1 MDVTPLGS
9 NDPVT
14 TQLHLLDGGRIGRHL
29 DAKTRRIG
37 RKGVAQARET
47 LARIQ
52 PPPTTG
58 RQYPKAG

>member
-14 TQLHLLDGGRIGRHL
+14 TQLHLLDGGRLSRHL

-37 RKGVAQARET
+37 RKGVAQAREA

-52 PPPTTG
+52 PPPTAG

>member
-1 MDVTPLGS
+1 M
-9 NDPVT
+9 T

-29 DAKTRRIG
+29 DARTRRIG
-37 RKGVAQARET
+37 RKGVARAREA